1 MKVIFAG
8 TPEFARTALESL
20 LRPQSSATKGVVKV
34 RGSAYPGVLVEIRGM
49 RREILDEQKYVT
61 FYLDGERG

>member
-1 MKVIFAG
+1 M
-8 TPEFARTALESL
+8 
-20 LRPQSSATKGVVKV
+20 KV

-61 FYLDGERG
+61 FYLDGERGELTFGPYL